1 VRQRTDAAGRAGH
14 LAVVRGSSVI
24 LVVDDV
30 EETRDGTLDLLR
42 TDGYGV
48 EGARSEDDAV
58 ERARRV
64 YPDLI
69 LVSFGG
75 PPTRVVASAARIRR
89 RSGLGERVPVV
100 VFCVPTLE
108 EGEEVA
114 LGGNVHAT
122 RPDNFNQLRTFI
134 RQLLGA

>member
-1 VRQRTDAAGRAGH
+1 MGGP
-14 LAVVRGSSVI
+14 VI

-30 EETRDGTLDLLR
+30 EETRDGILALLGA
-42 TDGYGV
+42 DGYAV
-48 EGARSEDDAV
+48 DGARSEDDAV
-58 ERARRV
+58 EHARRV

-75 PPTRVVASAARIRR
+75 PSRRVVATAARIRR
-89 RSGLGERVPVV
+89 RAGLGERVPVV

-108 EGEEVA
+108 EGAEVA

-122 RPDNFNQLRTFI
+122 RPDNFNQLRAFM
-134 RQLLGA
+134 RRLLEEAA